1 MSFNITDITKQNA
14 VNEVFS
20 LLSIRQNI
28 SIKDSE
34 LKLYGPTGATGP
46 KGDKGDNTG
55 FTGPT
60 GPKGDR
66 GHDTGFTG
74 PTGPKGEN
82 GLKGDTVL
90 NGTTG
95 PSGDKGET
103 GPTGFMGP
111 TGSKGETGPKGD
123 TVLNGTT
130 GPTGPTGPSGDKGE
144 TGPTGPIGPNGDK
157 GEMGPMGI
165 LDTDIY
171 KLIFQTNKSSEI
183 IKNLSYSYNLKN
195 KYNFCYHKFFKDDK
209 CFNIDLSLFCLEKIN
224 NLIFLYKNN
233 SCDELL
239 GLCGNKFH
247 IIEELYI
254 TINNVTDKIGIIIE
268 YVEDCKI
275 TSFIIL
281 RSSQN
286 YTEFM
291 EEIKSIE
298 LIKPEWNNNNNFYVN
313 KGYNNIYTTKK
324 SENSLRD
331 QIISY
336 IEMSDNMIN
345 KIVLTGHSLGA
356 SLCNLIACDL
366 KLNFDFKNIYFYN
379 FGPSSCGDNLFSSN
393 LNIDNF
399 FNIINTNDQVSNLI
413 LPDYSKT
420 VKNII
425 IKSDSIDNHTIK
437 TYQNEIEKL
446 KYKNSYNIFDLL
458 LTHID
463 YNIEEDDMNFML
475 NEPAVVI
482 YPHTTSQDIVIM
494 ALLNLS
500 TDNKF
505 CFGISDHLYNNKAS
519 SYICE
524 KIGGIKISSKK
535 SSNNVLNI
543 SELLNTKYK
552 NKTFL
557 ISAKPG
563 LSNHEWNSGYYYIA
577 KNTNR
582 PIIIAGI
589 DFLTRKLKVIHKRFY
604 INKDDTYETITATLK
619 AEMSISEIYQINP
632 ERSNPEII
640 GHNNIN
646 IKPNFLNFAC
656 LIVDFLITEEND
668 ENKINLEYID
678 NCMTVYFSDDIY
690 ISKFVKIYYKN
701 FNVTCEM
708 LKNDEWVV
716 LFNKNIIQL
725 MYEIKNVNYEE
736 DTIIKYYE
744 NLIK

>member
-1 MSFNITDITKQNA
+1 MSFNITDIQTQNA

-20 LLSIRQNI
+20 MLSIRQNNFI
-28 SIKDSE
+28 TGPSGPASSIT
-34 LKLYGPTGATGP
+34 GPIGNTGP
-46 KGDKGDNTG
+46 KGDNSG

-60 GPKGDR
+60 
-66 GHDTGFTG
+66 
-74 PTGPKGEN
+74 
-82 GLKGDTVL
+82 
-90 NGTTG
+90 
-95 PSGDKGET
+95 
-103 GPTGFMGP
+103 
-111 TGSKGETGPKGD
+111 
-123 TVLNGTT
+123 
-130 GPTGPTGPSGDKGE
+130 
-144 TGPTGPIGPNGDK
+144 
-157 GEMGPMGI
+157 GPMGI

-171 KLIFQTNKSSEI
+171 ILIFQTNKSSEI
-183 IKNLSYSYNLKN
+183 IKNLSHTYELEN

-224 NLIFLYKNN
+224 NFIFQYKNYN
-233 SCDELL
+233 DCDELL
-239 GLCGNKFH
+239 KLYNNKFRM
-247 IIEELYI
+247 IQKLNI
-254 TINNVTDKIGIIIE
+254 TINDRTDNIGIIIE

-291 EEIKSIE
+291 EEIKMIE
-298 LIKPEWNNNNNFYVN
+298 LIKPEWNKNTNFNVH
-313 KGYNNIYTTKK
+313 KGYNDIYTKNNSGK
-324 SENSLRD
+324 SLRD
-331 QIISY
+331 QITEY
-336 IEMSDNMIN
+336 LHRDNNVI
-345 KIVLTGHSLGA
+345 ITGYSLGA

-366 KLNFDFKNIYFYN
+366 KLNYDFKNIYFYN
-379 FGPSSCGDNLFSSN
+379 FGPSSCGDDSFSSN

-399 FNIINTNDQVSNLI
+399 FNIININDQVSNLI
-413 LPDYSKT
+413 LPGYSKII
-420 VKNII
+420 KNII
-425 IKSDSIDNHTIK
+425 IKSENIDNHSIR

-446 KYKNSYNIFDLL
+446 KYKKCYNIFDHLL
-458 LTHID
+458 NHID
-463 YNIEEDDMNFML
+463 YNIEEDDMNFLL

-500 TDNKF
+500 IDNKF
-505 CFGISDHLYNNKAS
+505 CYGISDSNYKNKAS

-524 KIGGIKISSKK
+524 KIGGIKITSKK
-535 SSNNVLNI
+535 GSNNVLNI

-552 NKTFL
+552 KKTFL
-557 ISAKPG
+557 ISPKRG
-563 LSNHEWNSGYYYIA
+563 LSNKEWNSGYYYIA
-577 KNTNR
+577 ENTNR

-589 DFLTRKLKVIHKRFY
+589 DFLTRKLKVIRKRFY
-604 INKDDTYETITATLK
+604 INEGDTYETMTSTLK

-632 ERSNPEII
+632 KRFMPEII
-640 GHNNIN
+640 GDNIN

-656 LIVDFLITEEND
+656 LIVDFFLTKEND

-701 FNVTCEM
+701 FNVTCEI
-708 LKNDEWVV
+708 LKNDDWVV

-725 MYEIKNVNYEE
+725 MYDIKNVNYDE
-736 DTIIKYYE
+736 DTIINCYE